1 MTVTTDRR
9 PTPDYYELLDVSPEA
24 SADEIKAAYR
34 RLSKSAHPDAGGNS
48 GLFRLIDQAQATLT
62 DPAKRAAYDR
72 SRAEPPPPRSEP
84 KPPPRPADN
93 SWRVEEEEPRYKPGA
108 RPWWAEPEK
117 PEGLVDRVR
126 MAMADRMPGG
136 MDLTSVRELAAPVAY
151 GVGAGSAVAARIEVV
166 RAIQTRWPTSVPILL
181 HPQWWWLGPTIVIGT
196 LIGIPL
202 ARGMAMRP
210 WTSQV
215 TLLGGAWVA
224 IACGEYIAFGAMV
237 AVTLALML
245 RYMVRR

>member
-1 MTVTTDRR
+1 MTVATDRR

-48 GLFRLIDQAQATLT
+48 GLFRLVDQARDTLL
-62 DPAKRAAYDR
+62 DPDKRAAYDR
-72 SRAEPPPPRSEP
+72 QRSEP
-84 KPPPRPADN
+84 KPPPRPRPADD
-93 SWRVEEEEPRYKPGA
+93 WRVEEEEPTW
-108 RPWWAEPEK
+108 RPPWAEPPA
-117 PEGLVDRVR
+117 PEGLVDRLR
-126 MAMADRMPGG
+126 MAWADRLPGG
-136 MDLTSVRELAAPVAY
+136 LGLSPARELVVPGAY
-151 GVGAGSAVAARIEVV
+151 GVGAGSALATRIEVV
-166 RAIQTRWPTSVPILL
+166 RAISHRWPSIPVLL

-202 ARGMAMRP
+202 SRGMAMRP
-210 WTSQV
+210 WTAPV
-215 TLLGGAWVA
+215 PLLAGTWIA